1 MQNADAGRCLLLAL
15 TFCTFVA
22 PAVDAQQPGRFEPV
36 EAAGMRWWK
45 GNTHAHT
52 DASDGDSPA
61 EVVARWYKDHDY
73 DFLVISDHN
82 VFVDPAML
90 GHLVDST
97 FLLIPGEELTTRFES
112 AHVHINGLNVPHVVE
127 PQTDST
133 LLGTIQKNV
142 DAVRSVDGVPHI
154 NHPNFGWSL
163 DAEILSQVKNDRLIE
178 IFNGHPWVHNHGGG
192 DSRSV
197 EETWD
202 VLLTGGMRIYGIA
215 VDDAHHFTE
224 EFSARRSNPGRGWVM
239 VRASA
244 LDAAAI
250 LASMEAGR
258 FYASTG
264 VVLDDVVVSPTR
276 MEIHIR
282 VHDSH
287 KYRTEFIGSG
297 GTVLLTTGTNPA
309 VYQLSGNEAYVR
321 ARVRD
326 SSGALAWV
334 QPVFVQRQALQP

>member
-1 MQNADAGRCLLLAL
+1 MIRTADAGRTIIAIL
-15 TFCTFVA
+15 FCAIAATTA
-22 PAVDAQQPGRFEPV
+22 SAQQVPHFETV
-36 EAAGMRWWK
+36 ESAGMRWYK
-45 GNTHAHT
+45 GNTHTHT

-61 EVVARWYKDHDY
+61 EVVARWYKSHDY

-82 VFVDPAML
+82 IFVDPAAL
-90 GHLVDST
+90 AHLVDST

-112 AHVHINGLNVPHVVE
+112 AHVHVNGLNVPHAIE

-133 LLGTIQKNV
+133 LLGTVQKNV
-142 DAVRSVDGVPHI
+142 DAVRAVEGVPHI

-163 DAEILSQVKNDRLIE
+163 DAEILSQVKNDKLLE

-215 VDDAHHFTE
+215 VDDAHHFQE

-239 VRASA
+239 VHAGG
-244 LDAAAI
+244 LDAGSI
-250 LASMEAGR
+250 LESMEAGR

-264 VVLDDVVVSPTR
+264 VILDDIIVTPQR
-276 MEIHIR
+276 MEIRIR

-297 GTVLLTTGTNPA
+297 GEVLHSTGNTVA
-309 VYQLSGNEAYVR
+309 VYDLKGTESYVR

-326 SSGALAWV
+326 SSGAIAWV
-334 QPVFVQRQALQP
+334 QPAFVIR